1 MFNVV
6 IYNNVYYR
14 LPVSRCSHLLL
25 VFIRQWAWLPSPIT
39 IWSTMQILNVQV
51 GMKAWSERLSLV
63 VEDKLAWIV
72 AAAKIFLFVF
82 LSTQN
87 KALLNI
93 SEEIPTF
100 LINPDHLR
108 YSSCKSFLCSF
119 LCFVMAQISFA
130 RTPAF
135 WVVFV
140 EAGTQDIA

>member
-87 KALLNI
+87 ISLKRFRRFWSTLIICVTQVVRVFCVHFCASWWHKFLLHVHLL
-93 SEEIPTF
+93 SGLF
-100 LINPDHLR
+100 LSRLEHKTLPKL
-108 YSSCKSFLCSF
+108 F
-119 LCFVMAQISFA
+119 
-130 RTPAF
+130 
-135 WVVFV
+135 
-140 EAGTQDIA
+140 